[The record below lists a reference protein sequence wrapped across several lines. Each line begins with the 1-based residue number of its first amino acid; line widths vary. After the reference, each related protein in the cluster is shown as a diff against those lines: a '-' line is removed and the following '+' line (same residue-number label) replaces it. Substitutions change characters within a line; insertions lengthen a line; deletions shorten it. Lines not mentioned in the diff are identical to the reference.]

1 MKNDEI
7 IFTEGNSKAFNNEFE
22 LSALKFRYNKKK
34 NILNAEKNVKFLD
47 SNDNT
52 TILSDQATYLK
63 NEEIIFTEG
72 LESL

>member
-1 MKNDEI
+1 MMKLYLQRS
-7 IFTEGNSKAFNNEFE
+7 SKAFNNEFE

-52 TILSDQATYLK
+52 TIYLIK
-63 NEEIIFTEG
+63 PLI
-72 LESL
+72 